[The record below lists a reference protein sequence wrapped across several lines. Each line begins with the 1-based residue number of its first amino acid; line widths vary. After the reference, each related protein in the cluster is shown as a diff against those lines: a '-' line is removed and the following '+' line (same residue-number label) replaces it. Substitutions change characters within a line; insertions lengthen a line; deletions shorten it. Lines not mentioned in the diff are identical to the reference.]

1 MPISLFL
8 ILYYFINN
16 NYYSIHY
23 IHIKNHFSSDISIV
37 IL

>member
-8 ILYYFINN
+8 ILYYLINN
-16 NYYSIHY
+16 NLYSIHY
-23 IHIKNHFSSDISIV
+23 IHIKNHFSSDIWIM